1 VKPSQATNAVSVHAR
16 LCQMQSLLLRNCV
29 YDSRSIHAMW
39 VDDSV
44 GLMNPTPTWFC
55 HNMPRG
61 AICDGRIDEHLSIQQ
76 ISGQREDGTCSGS
89 ERRPGSVCEDVVG
102 WANQRGR
109 GRNVSHMVVRRGQR
123 QHPRRPC
130 QAISSS
136 SRSGLEHRQQGFL
149 PIDIKP
155 DDTCCAAS
163 SLPPSDNIPASQKKS
178 YPTPTHCIDFI
189 SHPPGCLVHD

>member
-1 VKPSQATNAVSVHAR
+1 VIAGAR
-16 LCQMQSLLLRNCV
+16 
-29 YDSRSIHAMW
+29 W
-39 VDDSV
+39 
-44 GLMNPTPTWFC
+44 NPTPTWFC

-61 AICDGRIDEHLSIQQ
+61 TICGGRMDEHLSIQQ
-76 ISGQREDGTCSGS
+76 ISGQQEDGTCSGS
-89 ERRPGSVCEDVVG
+89 ERTPGSVCEDVVG

-163 SLPPSDNIPASQKKS
+163 SLTIYPPAKRNHIQHRHIA
-178 YPTPTHCIDFI
+178 PTLPI